1 MNIEEL
7 RIKDEYRRTKD
18 KEGILTCTQEKWTNS
33 TIWYMVSTIML
44 IGYTC

>member
-18 KEGILTCTQEKWTNS
+18 KRMNIRELRRKDEYRRTKKKEWI
-33 TIWYMVSTIML
+33 
-44 IGYTC
+44 